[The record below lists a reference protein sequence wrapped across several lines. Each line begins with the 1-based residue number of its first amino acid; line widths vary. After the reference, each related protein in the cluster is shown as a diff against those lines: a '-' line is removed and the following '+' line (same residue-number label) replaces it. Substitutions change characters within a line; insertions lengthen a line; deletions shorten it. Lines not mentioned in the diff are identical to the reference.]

1 MRPDVKLHLMLM
13 GPPHAPRHITMQ
25 YHEDNTISKKNMKKL
40 IEMCL
45 KKCRPGQVRDVHP
58 GVIVDDKTI
67 QSVVEEA
74 KENNKEVFVLDAY
87 GEQMKELVKTK
98 SKFDSPMFILGDH
111 DGFDKQTKKY
121 LKKNTQRT
129 SLGPQMY
136 LTSQAITILNYE
148 LDNL

>member
-1 MRPDVKLHLMLM
+1 
-13 GPPHAPRHITMQ
+13 
-25 YHEDNTISKKNMKKL
+25 
-40 IEMCL
+40 
-45 KKCRPGQVRDVHP
+45 
-58 GVIVDDKTI
+58 
-67 QSVVEEA
+67 
-74 KENNKEVFVLDAY
+74 
-87 GEQMKELVKTK
+87 
-98 SKFDSPMFILGDH
+98 MFILGDH